1 MTEEGVG
8 HESQAS
14 GPSGSSASARGVEHS
29 ASCPMMAMCRGF
41 AGSSGLRYGIILI
54 GALLIETGILILMQ
68 PNFLVWLA
76 GSAAIVVG
84 LLVVV
89 AAIAARR
96 FGAHTD
102 RCMGNTSGVSGT
114 SEK

>member
-1 MTEEGVG
+1 
-8 HESQAS
+8 
-14 GPSGSSASARGVEHS
+14 
-29 ASCPMMAMCRGF
+29 MMAMCRGF
-41 AGSSGLRYGIILI
+41 AGRSGLRYGIILI
-54 GALLIETGILILMQ
+54 GALLIVTGILILMQ
-68 PNFLVWLA
+68 PKFLVWLA

-102 RCMGNTSGVSGT
+102 RGTGDTSGVSDRP
-114 SEK
+114 E